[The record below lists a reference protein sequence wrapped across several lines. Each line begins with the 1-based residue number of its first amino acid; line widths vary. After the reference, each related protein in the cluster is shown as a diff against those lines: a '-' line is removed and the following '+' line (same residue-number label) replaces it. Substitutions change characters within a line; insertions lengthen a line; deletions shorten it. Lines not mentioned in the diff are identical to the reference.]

1 MRWRFPARNRV
12 ISGLSDSVV
21 VVEAAEKSG
30 ALITARHALDA
41 GADVWAVPGPPGLL
55 ECRGSNKLIADGA
68 GCLWDIPE
76 FVDSVAPRP
85 ADTMP
90 ADAARL
96 NTSVPVG
103 LPEGEAAALAG
114 IGFEPTAV
122 DAVAGRS
129 GMRMQDL
136 LSALALLEL
145 KGYVSRDGSGAFVR
159 RA

>member
-1 MRWRFPARNRV
+1 MGRAR
-12 ISGLSDSVV
+12 
-21 VVEAAEKSG
+21 
-30 ALITARHALDA
+30 
-41 GADVWAVPGPPGLL
+41 PPGLP
-55 ECRGSNKLIADGA
+55 ECRGSNRLIADGA

-76 FVDSVAPRP
+76 FVDSVAPRLV
-85 ADTMP
+85 DTMP
-90 ADAARL
+90 TDAARL
-96 NTSVPVG
+96 NISVPAG

-114 IGFEPTAV
+114 VGLEPTAV

-159 RA
+159 RAGG